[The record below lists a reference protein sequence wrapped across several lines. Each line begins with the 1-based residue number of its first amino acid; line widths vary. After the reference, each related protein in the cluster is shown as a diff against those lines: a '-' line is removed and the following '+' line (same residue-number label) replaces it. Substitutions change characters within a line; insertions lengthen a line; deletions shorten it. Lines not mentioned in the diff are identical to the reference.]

1 MKEYDQRSLLGK
13 EDLLEM
19 SKMLQVEGF
28 PSREAIIHYIYIEN
42 IHQNTSPQV
51 TELFNLVEKEDSPV
65 TISKVGKQT
74 LETLCNNYPVL
85 QKYKP
90 FIAKSL
96 SVRILQKCK
105 NFYKNMKLSKL
116 LKLLHFFDNESDIER
131 LLYECNKEGLLYT
144 SLNYHERTGEAF
156 LVFNPE
162 A

>member
-85 QKYKP
+85 
-90 FIAKSL
+90 
-96 SVRILQKCK
+96 
-105 NFYKNMKLSKL
+105 
-116 LKLLHFFDNESDIER
+116 
-131 LLYECNKEGLLYT
+131 
-144 SLNYHERTGEAF
+144 
-156 LVFNPE
+156 
-162 A
+162 